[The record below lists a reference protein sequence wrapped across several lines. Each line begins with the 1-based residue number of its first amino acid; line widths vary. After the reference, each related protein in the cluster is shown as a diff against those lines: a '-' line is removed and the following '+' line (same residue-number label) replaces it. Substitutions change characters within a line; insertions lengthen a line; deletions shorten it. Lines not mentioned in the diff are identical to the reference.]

1 MQASF
6 LAGSGLAVMLG
17 ASALAGTAGLPD
29 PGGAPLPRGNDT
41 VDVLTREITPRP
53 MPMVKLPAEATL
65 PAGRD
70 RAFGA
75 LGRTRD
81 GRLIPGPAPDDL
93 PGLTDPSVV
102 PPSDDDMTASGLVRV
117 ADASVWPERAAGL
130 LLAEFG
136 PVLGYCSAALIGPA
150 TVLTAAHCI
159 YDHTLGW
166 ADEIT
171 FVPGLNGQVTPP
183 HGVWHFAA
191 AHVVAGF
198 VTEYDGDYGAVA
210 QYDLA
215 IVTLE
220 VPVGRSLGWFGL
232 APGPEDGST
241 VRLRAY
247 PGDRPFGTMWQ
258 ADCRLDM
265 SQSSRAMGWPGL
277 VLHRCAAAPG
287 ASGGGMAAPSA
298 VIGAVTVATSREGAL
313 AVPMGPAQSAWAL
326 ELWQ

>member
-6 LAGSGLAVMLG
+6 LAVSGLAAIMG
-17 ASALAGTAGLPD
+17 ASAMAGTAGLPD
-29 PGGAPLPRGNDT
+29 PGGAPLPRGKDADDLLSRT
-41 VDVLTREITPRP
+41 VAPRP
-53 MPMVKLPAEATL
+53 MPVVDASPEATL

-70 RAFGA
+70 LAFGV

-81 GRLIPGPAPDDL
+81 GRLLPGPAPDEL
-93 PGLTDPSVV
+93 PGDADPVAV
-102 PPSDDDMTASGLVRV
+102 PPADDSPAASGLVRV

-136 PVLGYCSAALIGPA
+136 PILGYCSAALIGPA

-183 HGVWHFAA
+183 HGVWRFAA

-210 QYDLA
+210 HYDLA

-232 APGPEDGST
+232 ALTPEDGSM

-265 SQSSRAMGWPGL
+265 ALSTQAMTWPGL

-298 VIGAVTVATSREGAL
+298 VIGAVTVATSRDGAL

-326 ELWQ
+326 GLWQ